1 MIALLPTLPGCLPM
15 RSTGAIVLLVLV
27 LLIGFAGCT
36 GCGTYNSL
44 VQQDEQ
50 VTGAWAEVENQ
61 YQRRADLVQQVVQT
75 VQGQAD
81 FESETLQNV
90 IEARSRAVQL
100 ELSEDD
106 LSNPQAV
113 EQFEQAQTALAASL
127 GSLISVVRE
136 DYPDLRANEGFL
148 RLQDQIEGNENR
160 IATARRDYN
169 RAATDLNARIRTF
182 PTNLVA
188 PFAGVD
194 RREQFEAEAGAE
206 EAPDIS
212 FE

>member
-1 MIALLPTLPGCLPM
+1 M
-15 RSTGAIVLLVLV
+15 RSTGAIILLVVVLLV
-27 LLIGFAGCT
+27 GFAGCS
-36 GCGTYNSL
+36 GCSAYNSL

-61 YQRRADLVQQVVQT
+61 YQTRADLVEQVVST

-90 IEARSRAVQL
+90 IEARSRAVNV
-100 ELSEDD
+100 ELSEED
-106 LSNPQAV
+106 LDNPQAV
-113 EQFEQAQTALAASL
+113 AQFEQAQTALAASL

-136 DYPDLRANEGFL
+136 DYPQLQANEGFL
-148 RLQDQIEGNENR
+148 RLQDQIEGNERR
-160 IATARRDYN
+160 IASARRDYN

-182 PTNLVA
+182 PTTLVA
-188 PFAGVD
+188 GFAGVD
-194 RREQFEAEAGAE
+194 RRETFEADAGTDQ
-206 EAPDIS
+206 APEIS